1 MIETQYITLNM
12 VPSGVLPVL
21 YCSQYD
27 IGRPLG
33 MVVYNGGEAVNLG
46 DYTVTIEATRT
57 DGTAITAAVT
67 TDGNIGAFETTAT
80 MTNKADRYGAQLIL
94 RVFGKRVASLP
105 FVMCV
110 VKSAMDENAES
121 IEEDKSLYQQYTET
135 VQTLIDEIKEEIKK
149 KNIGI
154 IYPPMALTAN
164 AAGACQVMYDADGH
178 AVLVDMGIYDS
189 YDLIK
194 TALKSAGITT
204 IDHVI
209 ITHWHGDHHGAQYTN
224 NYANGYDHWK
234 NDFDM
239 SGTVFWI
246 PVMPSTYGTTEDQYL
261 VQSFAGNTIN
271 RVTTNGEVFTW
282 NGVTYSIYNASA
294 EDFAYYDTNSP
305 SDYNAYSFITYA
317 DCGNTRICNSGDIN
331 EVACKRA
338 VAQGYAKRS
347 ALMTA
352 PHHGVNS
359 SDSGVFADTVRPE
372 YVYVSNSSLGAN
384 IAYRDGIFKAVSD
397 YAEIFTNAENYPG
410 HVSFGINENGLY
422 VSGSPAVI
430 TQYGNENIRTIYVD
444 PSATA
449 SDIQDGT
456 QDHPYGS
463 IRRAISGSKG
473 ITKIVLMGD
482 TTETLVITGANGSL
496 IIEGNN
502 HSCGAITTVN
512 GAVVELNHLN
522 FTVGYWND
530 SRIVAN
536 SCSTQQKIMGANS
549 FIRLNS
555 ISTNADITVLDA
567 RGCIVSVVEVATP
580 NRTDANPL
588 FIFSYSYASGNFALG
603 QVASKPS
610 IKNYYS
616 YVNFNR
622 LSDVGSVLPNIW
634 DASAP
639 PLILYDTAVSKYA
652 RLLSSGSLQYVQNE
666 SDAFKCKQVQFSL
679 PASVTVPANTTTSLL
694 TDFDVSTV
702 ISGLSEVCG
711 FTFDWANGSAA
722 VAVDRL
728 VSGKKVI
735 LKVLSTV
742 QLTISN
748 VRLTV
753 WYK

>member
-1 MIETQYITLNM
+1 MIETQYITLDM
-12 VPSGVLPVL
+12 KPSGVLPVL

-33 MVVYNGGEAVNLG
+33 MVVYNSGQVVNLG

-121 IEEDKSLYQQYTET
+121 IEEDESLYQQYTET

-164 AAGACQVMYDADGH
+164 AAGSCQVMYDADGH
-178 AVLVDMGIYDS
+178 AVLVDLGLYAS

-194 TALKSAGITT
+194 AALKSAGITT

-209 ITHWHGDHHGAQYTN
+209 ISHWHGDHNGAQYTS

-239 SGTVFWI
+239 SNTVFWI
-246 PVMPSTYGTTEDQYL
+246 PVMPSTYGTDEDQYL
-261 VQSFAGNTIN
+261 VQSFAGHTIN
-271 RVTTNGEVFTW
+271 RVTTNGEIFTW
-282 NGVTYSIYNASA
+282 NGVKYSVYNASA

-305 SDYNAYSFITYA
+305 NDYNAYSFITYA
-317 DCGNTRICNSGDIN
+317 DCGNTRICNTADIN
-331 EVACKRA
+331 DVACARA
-338 VAQGYAKRS
+338 VSQGYALRS
-347 ALMTA
+347 SLMTA
-352 PHHGVNS
+352 PHHGVNHS
-359 SDSGVFADTVRPE
+359 NSGAFANTVRPE
-372 YVYVSNSSLGAN
+372 YVYVSNNSASVQS
-384 IAYRDGIFKAVSD
+384 AYRDGIFKSVFA
-397 YAEIFTNAENYPG
+397 YAKIFTNAENYPG
-410 HVSFGINENGLY
+410 YVLFGINSNGIY
-422 VSGSPAVI
+422 VSGSPTVV
-430 TQYGNENIRTIYVD
+430 TPYGGDFIKTIYVD
-444 PSATA
+444 SAATVT
-449 SDIQDGT
+449 DIQDGT
-456 QDHPYGS
+456 AEHPYAY
-463 IRRAISGSKG
+463 IRRAISDAHG
-473 ITKIVLMGD
+473 ITKIVLLGD
-482 TTETLVITGANGSL
+482 TSETVVISGANGA
-496 IIEGNN
+496 IIIDGNG
-502 HSCGAITTVN
+502 HSCDAVSCIN
-512 GAVVELNHLN
+512 GAVVELNSLN
-522 FTVGYWND
+522 FTVGFWND

-536 SCSTQQKIMGANS
+536 SCSIQQKIMGSNS

-580 NRTDANPL
+580 NRTAANPL
-588 FIFSYSYASGNFALG
+588 FIFSYSYASGNFVLG
-603 QVASKPS
+603 QVGGKLN
-610 IKNYYS
+610 IKSYYS

-622 LSDVGSVLPNIW
+622 LSDAGSVLPNIW
-634 DASAP
+634 DASVP
-639 PLILYDTAVSKYA
+639 PLILYDNTVSKYA
-652 RLLSSGSLQYVQNE
+652 RLTTNGLKYVQNE
-666 SDAFKCKQVQFSL
+666 SDAVKCKQVQFSL

-728 VSGKKVI
+728 ISGKKVI